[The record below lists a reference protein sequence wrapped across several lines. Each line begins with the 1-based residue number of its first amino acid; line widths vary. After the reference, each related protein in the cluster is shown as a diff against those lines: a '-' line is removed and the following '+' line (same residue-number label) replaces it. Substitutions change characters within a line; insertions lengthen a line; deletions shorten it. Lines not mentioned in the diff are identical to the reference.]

1 MLEELE
7 RHEIEERQF
16 LEPTLVTAPPPALE
30 ADHRQRRR
38 MVVAL
43 ALLLV
48 ALGLVLVKDRDFWF
62 PSSTDVADSE
72 PADDVAPATT
82 EEPVNPEA
90 SLNPPTA
97 PVVQPGKK
105 HRPSAA
111 TKLAEPAVPA
121 ASTASAPR
129 AVLPPLRIAVV
140 AGGRDQVVKPGS
152 PTVHVDMQ
160 PGTLVPPAAAATR
173 SGSEAAVASGL
184 TTGAGERVE
193 ITTDT
198 RQALAA
204 RPVRPEYPLLARQ
217 MKVQGEVVLDAWIGQ
232 DGGIQT
238 LSVVGGPSILAD
250 AAQTAVRQWR
260 FKPHYQDGQ
269 PVATQ
274 ARIAVDFTIRRTDN

>member
-16 LEPTLVTAPPPALE
+16 PEPTLVTAPLPALE

-62 PSSTDVADSE
+62 PTSTDVADSE

-90 SLNPPTA
+90 RPNPPSA
-97 PVVQPGKK
+97 PVVQAGKK

-111 TKLAEPAVPA
+111 TKLAEPAASA

-152 PTVHVDMQ
+152 PAVRVDMQ

-173 SGSEAAVASGL
+173 SGSEAAVASGPS
-184 TTGAGERVE
+184 VE

-274 ARIAVDFTIRRTDN
+274 ARIAVDFTIRRTDE

>member
-1 MLEELE
+1 
-7 RHEIEERQF
+7 
-16 LEPTLVTAPPPALE
+16 
-30 ADHRQRRR
+30 
-38 MVVAL
+38 
-43 ALLLV
+43 
-48 ALGLVLVKDRDFWF
+48 
-62 PSSTDVADSE
+62 
-72 PADDVAPATT
+72 
-82 EEPVNPEA
+82 
-90 SLNPPTA
+90 
-97 PVVQPGKK
+97 
-105 HRPSAA
+105 
-111 TKLAEPAVPA
+111 
-121 ASTASAPR
+121 
-129 AVLPPLRIAVV
+129 
-140 AGGRDQVVKPGS
+140 
-152 PTVHVDMQ
+152 MQ

-173 SGSEAAVASGL
+173 SLSEAPVASGL

-274 ARIAVDFTIRRTDN
+274 ARIAVDFTIRRTDD